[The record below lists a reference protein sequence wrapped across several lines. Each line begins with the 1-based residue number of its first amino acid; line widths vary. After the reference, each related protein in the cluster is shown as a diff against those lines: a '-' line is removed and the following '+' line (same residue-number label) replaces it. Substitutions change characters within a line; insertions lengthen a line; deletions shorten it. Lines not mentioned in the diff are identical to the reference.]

1 MRKSRYALL
10 AGLVLSL
17 VGGVSA
23 QAAQISGSQAFGV
36 ASMTLDSTDLAAI
49 THVTVQL
56 VSTTGS
62 SQQTGDYVG
71 FPATTFAS
79 TSLSTASLD
88 TFGFTDAAFGTF
100 TANFGTELASPVNTR
115 TFYITGNFAPG
126 TAFSSFTGNTASLL
140 ISLNQ
145 SGGAGGAIG
154 FTATFNTPA
163 AAPPGVPEPAS
174 MSLAGIGLSLV
185 GLLLGHR
192 RRSRK

>member
-23 QAAQISGSQAFGV
+23 QAASISGSQAFGV
-36 ASMTLDSTDLAAI
+36 ASLNADSTDLAAI
-49 THVTVQL
+49 TQLTVQL
-56 VSTTGS
+56 LSTTGS
-62 SQQTGDYVG
+62 SQQTGNYVG
-71 FPATTFAS
+71 FPATIFAA
-79 TSLSTASLD
+79 TTLNTASLSS
-88 TFGFTDAAFGTF
+88 FSFTDAAFGTF
-100 TANFGTELASPVNTR
+100 TANLGTELSSPVDTR
-115 TFYITGNFAPG
+115 TFYITGNFARG

-163 AAPPGVPEPAS
+163 APPPGVPEPAS
-174 MSLAGIGLSLV
+174 MSLAGIGLGLV

-192 RRSRK
+192 SDSGK